1 MSENTAYHEIAVTMR
16 LRSWATLDVALRT
29 WLASEDYPPGPEL
42 RGDFENMANQIT
54 ADLQHVVGEAKMQ
67 SLPAGSPADN
77 SDLL

>member
-1 MSENTAYHEIAVTMR
+1 VSEDKRYHEIAITMR

-54 ADLQHVVGEAKMQ
+54 ADLQHVVGDLKMQ
-67 SLPAGSPADN
+67 SLPEGAPPDN